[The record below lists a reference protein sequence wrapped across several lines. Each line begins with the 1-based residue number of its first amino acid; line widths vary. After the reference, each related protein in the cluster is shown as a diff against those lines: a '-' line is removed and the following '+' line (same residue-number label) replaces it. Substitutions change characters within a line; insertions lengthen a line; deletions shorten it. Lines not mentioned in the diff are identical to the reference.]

1 MNSWAITD
9 KGIIRQQNQDSYYAY
24 CDPEHELALS
34 VVCDGMGGA
43 NAGNVASKLAAET
56 FVDSMN
62 NLYGNN
68 ASEEMDTDD
77 ILLRSAAKANKIVY
91 EKSLEGPDYSGMG
104 TTIVAALTDGDNATV
119 LNIGDSRAYRI
130 TGDGIYQITKDHSV
144 IEELIDRGDITR
156 EESRHHPSRNL
167 ITRALGTCPEI
178 AADIFHVELTHGDSL
193 LLCSDGL
200 TNVLSDEE
208 ILNTVRTETDREK
221 AGRKL
226 VDMVLERGAPD
237 NITLILLE
245 R

>member
-9 KGIIRQQNQDSYYAY
+9 KGIQRQQNQDSYYAY
-24 CDPEHELALS
+24 CDSEHNLALS

-43 NAGNVASKLAAET
+43 NAGNVASKLSAET

-62 NLYGNN
+62 NLYGND
-68 ASEEMDTDD
+68 AAEKMTVDD
-77 ILLRSAAKANKIVY
+77 ILLRAAAKANKIVY
-91 EKSLEGPDYSGMG
+91 EKSLESPDYSGMG
-104 TTIVAALTDGDNATV
+104 TTIVAALTSGNSAAI
-119 LNIGDSRAYRI
+119 LNIGDSRAYHI
-130 TGDGIYQITKDHSV
+130 TGDVIRQITKDHSV

-156 EESRHHPSRNL
+156 EESKHHPSRNL

-178 AADIFHVELTHGDSL
+178 VADIFHVELSPGDNL

-200 TNVLSDEE
+200 TNVLSDAE
-208 ILNTVRTETDREK
+208 ILNTINTETNKEK
-221 AGRKL
+221 VVQKL
-226 VDMVLERGAPD
+226 VNMVLERGAPD